1 MGNPPKM
8 DGLYKIKSWKLVKMY
23 VPPIFRNLHV
33 PSELFIEKPKGSQ
46 FFGFVPQPSW
56 LWVMPI
62 EPRQVVPLQI
72 RPDWCWPR
80 SGDLGAG
87 FKRKFVYSTYILHV
101 YIYIYYIIYVLY
113 IAYNIYI
120 YTHIMSDFSS
130 LHGLYI
136 YCSVDV
142 PLIHIGCCFK
152 RRLHKRAATIN

>member
-23 VPPIFRNLHV
+23 PPFSETSMCH
-33 PSELFIEKPKGSQ
+33 PSYLLKNQRGPNFLVLFHSHLDCEWC
-46 FFGFVPQPSW
+46 PSNPDR
-56 LWVMPI
+56 LYLCRYDPI
-62 EPRQVVPLQI
+62 
-72 RPDWCWPR
+72 
-80 SGDLGAG
+80 GAG
-87 FKRKFVYSTYILHV
+87 RVQVIWVLVSNVNLYIVHIF
-101 YIYIYYIIYVLY
+101 YMCIYIYYIIYVLY